1 MTQRVVLWGATG
13 YTGRLVAQAL
23 AALPLPVTL
32 AGRDETRLRRL
43 RDELPGAAA
52 WSVAVADSARHGSL
66 REVIDQD
73 SVVIATVGPFTRL
86 GWPAALAAAESG
98 AAYVDST
105 GEPPFIRRVHDWLA
119 VTAARSGAVL
129 APAFGYDFVPG
140 QVAAAHAL
148 EDAPRASAVRVGYFT
163 PGSRST
169 TWLSAGTRASIA
181 SVVIEPSYAWREG
194 RLRHE
199 RPAARVASLRV
210 GDRMMSGV
218 SIGGAEHLFL
228 PRSYPGL
235 RDVDV
240 YLGWAAGSSRVV
252 AIGSAV
258 MAPVTRLPGLRE
270 VVDRA
275 TRRLVPGSTGG
286 PSAEER
292 RQLGTLVV
300 ADALSAEGEV
310 VGRAEMSGPNPY
322 DLTASLLALAAERLA
337 DDPTAAPAG
346 VVGPLELFGV
356 KPMLELAS
364 GAGLSRT
371 A

>member
-1 MTQRVVLWGATG
+1 
-13 YTGRLVAQAL
+13 
-23 AALPLPVTL
+23 
-32 AGRDETRLRRL
+32 
-43 RDELPGAAA
+43 
-52 WSVAVADSARHGSL
+52 
-66 REVIDQD
+66 
-73 SVVIATVGPFTRL
+73 
-86 GWPAALAAAESG
+86 
-98 AAYVDST
+98 
-105 GEPPFIRRVHDWLA
+105 
-119 VTAARSGAVL
+119 
-129 APAFGYDFVPG
+129 
-140 QVAAAHAL
+140 
-148 EDAPRASAVRVGYFT
+148 
-163 PGSRST
+163 
-169 TWLSAGTRASIA
+169 
-181 SVVIEPSYAWREG
+181 
-194 RLRHE
+194 
-199 RPAARVASLRV
+199 
-210 GDRMMSGV
+210 
-218 SIGGAEHLFL
+218 
-228 PRSYPGL
+228 
-235 RDVDV
+235 
-240 YLGWAAGSSRVV
+240 
-252 AIGSAV
+252 